1 MSGQELGRPWQN
13 ILFLLM
19 DIRYTELLYASYL
32 THNEYTRLIKYFCH
46 WLGQSRGIHVIYVFH
61 LCFRNDYFKMN
72 DHDLFLW
79 SFKCHKLF
87 TTWPITDTY
96 MYVWYKKKIEILKTI
111 FLLFS
116 LAFQVEEELERILK
130 FKKESYRTSRTNA
143 F

>member
-1 MSGQELGRPWQN
+1 
-13 ILFLLM
+13 M

-32 THNEYTRLIKYFCH
+32 THNEYTRLIKYFCDN
-46 WLGQSRGIHVIYVFH
+46 LGQSRGIHVIYVFH

-111 FLLFS
+111 FLNVFFS
-116 LAFQVEEELERILK
+116 FPGRRGIRK
-130 FKKESYRTSRTNA
+130 NFKI
-143 F
+143 